1 MEEYKSKR
9 LTSPAD
15 LTSMSKSDYSYEDF
29 IYSVTL
35 KKKSADGKLFTLVFG
50 LDDESELESY
60 YSLSVDF
67 EHQQIRI
74 GDETNEAI
82 KTDEYELNDDVSY
95 KVNLI
100 VNAGVAKVY
109 INDSKSAS
117 LVLNMPGYVG
127 GKMADNLSTS
137 HLTYSKVSTTSL
149 NSLSGDYFVSG
160 YSVEKVI
167 NLSDSNYR
175 LTAEQYSVDAGVV
188 NIDRDYLKT
197 LETNTTY
204 KFRAVTSVTDFDFYV
219 STEEVGAEVN
229 SLVAKYYRGDDV
241 RLELSQNTAVS
252 KALIDNEEVA
262 FTQKDSLVTIASKD
276 LSSVGSGEHNVK
288 LFTAN
293 GRPETKFSLYEVV
306 EVIPEP
312 KAAVNHT
319 FFFVDIAIFGALI
332 LGYLGF
338 TLFKKRVK

>member
-35 KKKSADGKLFTLVFG
+35 KKESADGKLFTLVFG

-82 KTDEYELNDDVSY
+82 KTVEYTLNDDTNY

-100 VNAGVAKVY
+100 VNSGVAKVY
-109 INDSKSAS
+109 VNDSVSAA
-117 LVLNMPGYVG
+117 LVYDLPAYSE
-127 GKMADNLSTS
+127 GKMANNLESS
-137 HLTYSKVSTTSL
+137 NLDYSKESLMSLTTAE
-149 NSLSGDYFVSG
+149 GDYYIGG
-160 YSVEKVI
+160 YTVNKVV
-167 NLSDSNYR
+167 NLSDNNYR
-175 LTAEQYSVDAGVV
+175 LTSEQYSIDEGVIT
-188 NIDRDYLKT
+188 IDRDYLNT
-197 LETNTTY
+197 LETNTDY
-204 KFRAVTSVTDFDFYV
+204 LFRAVTPVTDFDFYV
-219 STEEVGAEVN
+219 STELVGASIRSAVD
-229 SLVAKYYRGDDV
+229 KYYRGDDV
-241 RLELSQNTAVS
+241 RIEVS
-252 KALIDNEEVA
+252 SNATVKKALIDGSEVS
-262 FTQKDSLVTIASKD
+262 FSQKDDLVTIASND
-276 LSSVGSGEHNVK
+276 LSSIGSGSHTVK
-288 LFTAN
+288 LFTDK

-306 EVIPEP
+306 EVLPEVKP
-312 KAAVNHT
+312 AVNHT
-319 FFFVDIAIFGALI
+319 FFYVDIAIFASLI

-338 TLFKKRVK
+338 SIFKKRAK